1 MLDLQALLQ
10 TLTANGTPVVIVAVG
25 IPMPGPAQMLT
36 APMGTG
42 QVTLAAASVTAP
54 GVGTPPPPA
63 PPAPPV
69 APGATAG
76 QPSGRQTPLQR
87 LRADEQ
93 RNGQQRRQP
102 KEWGKLLKMSARE
115 LDRALK
121 ASAIPHEVEQDGRGH
136 GARLIKTA
144 DLRTYLETMAAV
156 AAGRMDAPAWYTEV
170 RPTS

>member
-10 TLTANGTPVVIVAVG
+10 TLAASSTPVVIIAVG
-25 IPMPGPAQMLT
+25 VPTPALAQVT
-36 APMGTG
+36 TPPMGTG
-42 QVTLAAASVTAP
+42 QVTPVAAPVTAP
-54 GVGTPPPPA
+54 GVGTPP

-115 LDRALK
+115 LERALK
-121 ASAIPHEVEQDGRGH
+121 ANAIPHEVTQYGRGH

-144 DLRTYLETMAAV
+144 DLRTYLETVVAV